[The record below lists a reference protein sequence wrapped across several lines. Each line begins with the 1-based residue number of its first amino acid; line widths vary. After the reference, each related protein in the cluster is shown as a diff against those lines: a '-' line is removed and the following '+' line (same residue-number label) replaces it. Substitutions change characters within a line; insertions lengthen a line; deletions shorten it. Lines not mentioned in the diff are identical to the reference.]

1 MIVAIDGP
9 AGSGKSTVALALAG
23 RLGFRYLDTGAMYR
37 ALAWLASREGVS
49 VEDGVE
55 LANLARENPVGFD
68 DDGRGSIAG
77 VDVTSEIRD
86 AEIDRLVPTVARHPQ
101 VREVMREHQRAFGIV
116 GDAVI
121 EGRDIGAVVVPEAE
135 VKVFLVAAE
144 DERARRREADRPGV
158 DAGSLASD
166 LRKRD
171 QRDAANTRPAE
182 DAVIVDT
189 TGLTV
194 DEVVARIAAL
204 VEVHA

>member
-68 DDGRGSIAG
+68 DDGRVSIAG

-86 AEIDRLVPTVARHPQ
+86 AEIDRLVPTVARHLQ